1 MPALTARASIGSGLV
16 ERSTPPI
23 VSLARGH
30 PMDKQILRVGAFFV
44 LVVGGCSSGPNRK
57 AYVGLFG
64 DKAIAVLDT
73 ATQKVLK
80 TIPVTAPDGLV
91 ITPNGKKVYVSSTDS
106 GVVDVIS
113 TTSDTVTSAIDVGA
127 QPAGLS
133 ITPDGRQVIVSVGG
147 ANEAAVIDTTT
158 DAVVSQTTVAKAHNA
173 AVSPDGHR
181 AYVASQVSTAPAIVV
196 VDLTGAAQPQP
207 YSIAKSP
214 RALAD
219 APWGKIY
226 FSAQGDDSLE
236 VMDPTGGQVG
246 TPIATGG
253 SPHDTRPTLDTKFE
267 LVVSQTAGDLEF
279 VDPNAGAVVAT
290 VATGKMPH
298 WIGLSSDGL
307 SAYVTN
313 EGDNNIVV
321 VDLNAKAATQTI
333 AVGNAPRKIAI
344 QP

>member
-1 MPALTARASIGSGLV
+1 
-16 ERSTPPI
+16 
-23 VSLARGH
+23 
-30 PMDKQILRVGAFFV
+30 MDKQILRVGAFV
-44 LVVGGCSSGPNRK
+44 MLVVGGCSSGPNRK

-73 ATQKVLK
+73 VTQKVVK

-91 ITPNGKKVYVSSTDS
+91 ITPDGKKVYVSSNDS

-113 TTSDTVTSAIDVGA
+113 TTSDSITSMVSVGA

-147 ANEAAVIDTTT
+147 ANEAAVIDTAT
-158 DAVVSQTTVAKAHNA
+158 DSVVSQTTVAKAHNA
-173 AVSPDGHR
+173 AISPDGHL
-181 AYVASQVSTAPAIVV
+181 AYVASQLTTAPAIVA
-196 VDLTGAAQPQP
+196 VDLTGAAQPQS
-207 YSIAKSP
+207 YATAKSP

-226 FSAQGDDSLE
+226 FSAQGDDALE
-236 VMDPTGGQVG
+236 VMDPGSGQIG

-253 SPHDTRPTLDTKFE
+253 SPHDTRPTLDTKYE
-267 LVVSQTAGDLEF
+267 LVVSQTAGDLEL
-279 VDPNAGAVVAT
+279 VDPNAGAVVAK

-313 EGDNNIVV
+313 EGDNNLVV
-321 VDLNAKAATQTI
+321 VDLNAKTVTQTI
-333 AVGNAPRKIAI
+333 AVGNAPRKIAL